1 MADAKKPAK
10 AMRSGI
16 RELEIRT
23 RRMVDDSMAGA
34 YHSVFK
40 GRGMD
45 FDEVREYSPGDE
57 VRTIDWNVTA
67 RAGRPFVKKFT
78 EERELTIFLVV
89 DISASGNFGSGAMA
103 KRDLAAEV
111 ASVLA
116 FSAIRNSDKVGL
128 ILYTDRIERYL
139 PPKKGRRH
147 VLRVVRDILYHEPQ
161 GTGTDTVKML
171 DTVNH
176 VLHRRAVVFLI
187 SDFETSG
194 DPGIARANLR
204 RAVRQTN
211 RRHDLIAVH
220 IEDPREKELPNVGI
234 IALEDAETGEIIELD
249 TANVRRVYGAI
260 CVARGSTPCNYG
272 RMRPTFLRCSD
283 SSNRAAVHAYEGGC
297 PRPPRRKWLDL
308 AGLIVRNRSGRI
320 VRGYP
325 RYPRAE
331 GCAGVLDRTCGTR
344 GRAGRRALR
353 LCCLA
358 SAPSVRS
365 PPDSDP
371 VGKNPGAPGRHQ
383 ASDASRH
390 GTGIRDRGVRGD
402 SRLHREAVRCRRHAA
417 DHRGVSADAIAELE

>member
-1 MADAKKPAK
+1 MADEKKSAK
-10 AMRSGI
+10 AMRSGM

-67 RAGRPFVKKFT
+67 RAGRAFVKKFT

-89 DISASGNFGSGAMA
+89 DISASGNFGSGELA

-161 GTGTDTVKML
+161 GVGTDTVKTL
-171 DTVNH
+171 DAVNNL
-176 VLHRRAVVFLI
+176 LHRRAVVFLI

-194 DPGIARANLR
+194 GDPEAARTQLR

-211 RRHDLIAVH
+211 RRHDLIALH

-234 IALEDAETGEIIELD
+234 IALEDAETGEIIELN
-249 TANVRRVYGAI
+249 TARASVRKRFNELSSERAQ
-260 CVARGSTPCNYG
+260 R
-272 RMRPTFLRCSD
+272 LKSD
-283 SSNRAAVHAYEGGC
+283 
-297 PRPPRRKWLDL
+297 L
-308 AGLIVRNRSGRI
+308 
-320 VRGYP
+320 
-325 RYPRAE
+325 RAE
-331 GCAGVLDRTCGTR
+331 GVDIVQLRTDTPYIPPLQRFFKSR
-344 GRAGRRALR
+344 GRPR
-353 LCCLA
+353 
-358 SAPSVRS
+358 V
-365 PPDSDP
+365 
-371 VGKNPGAPGRHQ
+371 
-383 ASDASRH
+383 
-390 GTGIRDRGVRGD
+390 
-402 SRLHREAVRCRRHAA
+402 
-417 DHRGVSADAIAELE
+417 